1 MFFSGSPN
9 PLAYLAFLAFGP
21 VVWWVFS
28 RMPPTRATAWTLLG
42 GICFL
47 PEVLAFDP
55 PLIPPIDKGSLTS
68 AIVLLVSWIKSP
80 DHYRRARP
88 LRGYDLLFV
97 MVAVGA
103 LMTVAT
109 NPDPIATGPIVRQG
123 LTGYDAFAGSI
134 KDALY
139 LYFPFLIARAMFR
152 TVADVRTFLEVLLKI
167 GFVYSIVCLI
177 EIRFSPQMHRWVY
190 GYHPADFSMT
200 IRFGGYRPVAFMKTG
215 LATAMFVFSANLAA
229 IALVRTKL
237 TPRKWLPWYRGAV
250 LIVCKSTGAIV
261 YAIVVWPVAALVK
274 KPKLHLPL
282 ALALLVVSFPV
293 LRGTGTFPTEELVDL
308 AEGISE
314 ERALSLWFRFY
325 NEDQLLER
333 ARERVFF
340 GWGGYDRGRVFDPA
354 TGEDLS
360 VTDGNWMIELGT
372 RGAVGFLGLYL
383 MLSLPIV
390 NAWRSIK
397 KVPDP
402 RVRILVGTL
411 AMIAA
416 LNAVELLPNGL
427 FNFLPYVYAG
437 VLAGIQPGLA
447 SLRARPAAKPAT
459 PTARPASPAPTAA
472 RA

>member
-9 PLAYLAFLAFGP
+9 PLAYLALFAFGP
-21 VVWWVFS
+21 IVWWVFS
-28 RMPPTRATAWTLLG
+28 RMPPTRATAWSLLG
-42 GICFL
+42 GVCFL

-55 PLIPPIDKGSLTS
+55 PLIPPIDKESLTS
-68 AIVLLVSWIKSP
+68 LVVLVVSRIKAP
-80 DHYRRARP
+80 ENYRRARP
-88 LRGYDLLFV
+88 MRGYDLLFL

-109 NPDPIATGPIVRQG
+109 NSDPIATGPVVRQG
-123 LTGYDAFAGSI
+123 LTGYDAFAGSV

-139 LYFPFLIARAMFR
+139 IYLPFLIARAMFR

-237 TPRKWLPWYRGAV
+237 TPRKWLPWYLGAV
-250 LIVCKSTGAIV
+250 LLVCKSTGAIV
-261 YAIVVWPVAALVK
+261 YALVVWPLAALVK
-274 KPKLHLPL
+274 KPKLHLAL
-282 ALALLVVSFPV
+282 GLALLVVSFPV
-293 LRGTGTFPTEELVDL
+293 LRGTGTFPADELVEL
-308 AEGISE
+308 AESINE
-314 ERALSLWFRFY
+314 ERALSLWFRFF

-333 ARERVFF
+333 ARERVLF
-340 GWGGYDRGRVFDPA
+340 GWGGYDRARVFDLA

-390 NAWRSIK
+390 NTWRSIK
-397 KVPDP
+397 KVSDA

-411 AMIAA
+411 ALIAA

-427 FNFLPYVYAG
+427 FNFLPYVYSG

-447 SLRARPAAKPAT
+447 HLRTRPAARPDAKPAARPA
-459 PTARPASPAPTAA
+459 PTPASA
-472 RA
+472 